1 MGKRIFDIAFSLVA
15 LVLLSPLFFVLAI
28 IVLCDG
34 SGGIFFTQVRVG
46 KNGKTFRLIKFR
58 TMRSKSEASGQ
69 LTIGSGDHRITR
81 SGSILRNYKLD
92 ELPQLVN
99 VLLGQMSIVGPR
111 PEVPRYV
118 ALYNE
123 EQQHV
128 LDISPGITDY
138 ASLQYFHESDLLA
151 KSENPEETYINEVMP
166 AKLQLNL
173 QYIREQSFIS
183 DCKIIGRTVRK
194 IFA

>member
-1 MGKRIFDIAFSLVA
+1 
-15 LVLLSPLFFVLAI
+15 
-28 IVLCDG
+28 
-34 SGGIFFTQVRVG
+34 
-46 KNGKTFRLIKFR
+46 
-58 TMRSKSEASGQ
+58 MRSKSEASGQ